1 MNLPLPTD
9 RAGADYRFKRFRTR
23 LLIDDMTF
31 PRNALG
37 PGSPLPEFDLP
48 TLDGGR
54 FTSRALGGRPVLM
67 VFGSR
72 TCPVTESA
80 APVLKRLHAR
90 FGDSVRFVLVNTR
103 EAHPGQTIGQPATAA
118 EKHRHAHHL
127 RHHHAIPFEVA
138 VDDIDGTVHRAFTP
152 KPNSAYLAD
161 PGGTILFRAH
171 WANDEAALRRA
182 LERTTSGAPVHDRSR
197 AMVGPL
203 LRAVGHLPGI
213 VTAAGS
219 RTGRD
224 VWRAA
229 PPLAVLGALSRLFA
243 RLPAD
248 RRGPAAVG
256 AALLV
261 CAAAAG
267 LLAALT

>member
-1 MNLPLPTD
+1 
-9 RAGADYRFKRFRTR
+9 
-23 LLIDDMTF
+23 
-31 PRNALG
+31 
-37 PGSPLPEFDLP
+37 
-48 TLDGGR
+48 
-54 FTSRALGGRPVLM
+54 M

-182 LERTTSGAPVHDRSR
+182 LERTTSGAPCT
-197 AMVGPL
+197 
-203 LRAVGHLPGI
+203 
-213 VTAAGS
+213 TAAGPWW
-219 RTGRD
+219 GRCCEPSD
-224 VWRAA
+224 TSPASS
-229 PPLAVLGALSRLFA
+229 PPPGA
-243 RLPAD
+243 
-248 RRGPAAVG
+248 GPAATSGVPRRRSRSSARCPGSSPACRPTGG
-256 AALLV
+256 APPPWAPPSW
-261 CAAAAG
+261 CARPPRACSPP
-267 LLAALT
+267 

>member
-1 MNLPLPTD
+1 
-9 RAGADYRFKRFRTR
+9 
-23 LLIDDMTF
+23 
-31 PRNALG
+31 
-37 PGSPLPEFDLP
+37 
-48 TLDGGR
+48 
-54 FTSRALGGRPVLM
+54 M

-182 LERTTSGAPVHDRSR
+182 LERTTSGAPCT
-197 AMVGPL
+197 
-203 LRAVGHLPGI
+203 
-213 VTAAGS
+213 TAAGPWWGRCCGPSDTS
-219 RTGRD
+219 RHRHRRREQD
-224 VWRAA
+224 RPRRLACRAA
-229 PPLAVLGALSRLFA
+229 ARGPRRAVPALRPPAGR
-243 RLPAD
+243 PA
-248 RRGPAAVG
+248 GPAAVG

-261 CAAAAG
+261 CSAAAG